1 MLAAGQ
7 LRHLVTIQERST
19 TRDSVSGQ
27 VVEDW
32 TDGDTVWAAVQPLSG
47 KELEHA
53 QAIKAQINTKI
64 VIRFHA
70 GVTPASRIKFNDRLF
85 NVVSVINTDELNVEL
100 ICMCEE
106 VV

>member
-1 MLAAGQ
+1 M
-7 LRHLVTIQERST
+7 
-19 TRDSVSGQ
+19 
-27 VVEDW
+27 EDW

-64 VIRFHA
+64 VIRYHA
-70 GVTPASRIKFNDRLF
+70 GVTPASRIKFNGRLF
-85 NVVSVINTDELNVEL
+85 HVVSVINTDELNTEL
-100 ICMCEE
+100 VCFCEE

>member
-1 MLAAGQ
+1 M
-7 LRHLVTIQERST
+7 TIQDRST

-64 VIRFHA
+64 VIRYHA
-70 GVTPASRIKFNDRLF
+70 GVTPASRIKFNGRLF
-85 NVVSVINTDELNVEL
+85 HVVSVINTDELNTEL
-100 ICMCEE
+100 VCFCEE